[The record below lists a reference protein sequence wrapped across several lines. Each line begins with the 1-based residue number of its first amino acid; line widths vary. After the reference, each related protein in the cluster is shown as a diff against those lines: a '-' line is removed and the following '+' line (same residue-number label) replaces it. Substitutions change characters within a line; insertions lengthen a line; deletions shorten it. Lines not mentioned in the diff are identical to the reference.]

1 MIYRLDNGTENIT
14 AISENGITCALIVE
28 EDEYFSTKTEEMDFT
43 GDWDEFFSDDRQAD
57 YDSLEQL
64 VDIESQ
70 YDTWKLFEILLKD
83 MKKGETK

>member
-14 AISENGITCALIVE
+14 AITENGITCALIV
-28 EDEYFSTKTEEMDFT
+28 EDEYFSTKTEEMVFT